1 MHVSSQEYNHV
12 LTTVNN
18 WSPAQRIALIQ
29 DVLEALAPGIDAK
42 EPAASAKTLEMALG
56 LLANDRPSPSDE
68 QVDIWLKERRE
79 RKYFG

>member
-29 DVLEALAPGIDAK
+29 DVLEALAPGIEEK
-42 EPAASAKTLEMALG
+42 EPASAKTLEMALG
-56 LLANDRPSPSDE
+56 LLTSDRPSPSDE
-68 QVDIWLKERRE
+68 QVDIWLKEHRE
-79 RKYFG
+79 EKYG